1 MSIGDGRVSN
11 EITPDRLDPGTRR
24 RGAVLETALLDA
36 AWEELTNV
44 GFGRFT
50 IEGVATRSGTSRTVI
65 YRRWATRPQL
75 ALAAMRH
82 YWEAHPVAVPD
93 TGNLRDDLITYL
105 SDLLAKRGDLAGF
118 FLGTG
123 LQQYFE
129 ETHTSLGELRE
140 EVIRSADFRD
150 ELYDRAIERGEIDPQ
165 KLTPRVKA
173 LPANLMIYEYFLTR
187 KPVPQ
192 SVIAEIIDQIFLPL
206 VRF

>member
-1 MSIGDGRVSN
+1 MSIGDDGVSN
-11 EITPDRLDPGTRR
+11 EPIPDRQDPGTRR
-24 RGAVLETALLDA
+24 RGAVLEAALLEA
-36 AWEELTNV
+36 AWDELTSV
-44 GFGRFT
+44 GFGGFT

-65 YRRWATRPQL
+65 YRRWATRPEL

-82 YWEAHPVAVPD
+82 YWETHPVAIPN

-105 SDLLAKRGDLAGF
+105 SDLLIKRGDLAGF

-140 EVIRSADFRD
+140 EVIRSADSRD
-150 ELYDRAIERGEIDPQ
+150 ELYDRAIERREMDPR

-173 LPANLMIYEYFLTR
+173 LPANLMIYEYILTR

-192 SVIAEIIDQIFLPL
+192 STIAEIIDQIFLPL